1 MNQSSLSDK
10 RLVEAVRNGRTEM
23 FGRLVERHQD
33 RIYNSVY
40 YMVSNREDA
49 EDLAQEVFLKAYDS
63 IHSFRQEAKFGTW
76 LFGIML
82 NTVRSYWR
90 KKARRSG
97 KLRLDHGEDGE
108 TIDLE
113 AEVDGPV
120 ESSVRAERVQQVRE
134 AIDKLKDDLREV
146 IVLRDI
152 DGMTYEEISEAL
164 DVPMGTVKSRLYR
177 ARNSLKEK
185 LVPVLGEEL

>member
-1 MNQSSLSDK
+1 MSQSSLSDRK
-10 RLVEAVRNGRTEM
+10 LVEAVRKGRPEM

-49 EDLAQEVFLKAYDS
+49 EDLAQEVFLKAYDN

-90 KKARRSG
+90 KQSRRSS

-108 TIDLE
+108 TIDVE

-120 ESSVRAERVQQVRE
+120 KSSLRAERVQQVRE
-134 AIDKLKDDLREV
+134 AIDRLKHDLREV

-152 DGMTYEEISEAL
+152 EGMTYEEIAEAL

-185 LVPVLGEEL
+185 LIPVLGEDL

>member
-1 MNQSSLSDK
+1 MSDRK
-10 RLVEAVRNGRTEM
+10 LVEAVCNGRTEM

-49 EDLAQEVFLKAYDS
+49 EDLAQEVFLKAYDN

-90 KKARRSG
+90 KQSRRSG
-97 KLRLDHGEDGE
+97 KLRLDHGEEGE
-108 TIDLE
+108 TIDVE

-120 ESSVRAERVQQVRE
+120 ESSVRAERVQQVRQ
-134 AIDKLKDDLREV
+134 AIDRLKHDLKEV
-146 IVLRDI
+146 ILLRDI
-152 DGMTYEEISEAL
+152 EGMTYEEISDAL

-185 LVPVLGEEL
+185 LAPVLGDEL